1 MSGIPKML
9 CDSFS
14 EDDTPSSL
22 VPVEAIWREQ
32 RVE

>member
-14 EDDTPSSL
+14 EDDTPSL